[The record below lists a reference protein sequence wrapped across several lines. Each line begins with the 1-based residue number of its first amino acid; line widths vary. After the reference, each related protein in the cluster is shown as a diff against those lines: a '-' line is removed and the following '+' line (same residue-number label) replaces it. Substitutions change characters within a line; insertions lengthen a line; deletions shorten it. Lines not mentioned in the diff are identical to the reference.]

1 MHPRTFSLDAG
12 GRILVVANMMA
23 VPVRTGKGVSVQ
35 PACLSVFRVG
45 NDGKLDF
52 VRKYDTETGGARSLF
67 WTGFV
72 SLP

>member
-1 MHPRTFSLDAG
+1 
-12 GRILVVANMMA
+12 MMA
-23 VPVRTGKGVSVQ
+23 VPVRTKKGVSVQ

-45 NDGKLDF
+45 NDGMLDF
-52 VRKYDTETGGARSLF
+52 VRKYDIETSGARSLF